1 METVKDVMLV
11 AGLIIL
17 VLAILT
23 VPGILVAVLT

>member
-1 METVKDVMLV
+1 MKDVMLV